1 MKYRLLLLM
10 SLVSISLMTI
20 SCSLFGGDD
29 EGEGGIDQIRFNIET
44 ELIAGQ
50 TMRVSMGEGS
60 SQFKIK
66 EMSIDGMKLT
76 NLNEV
81 MGSSE
86 HRYAIPADLQGAYK
100 LMAKVQS
107 YNDKDEPVTME
118 AGTVVIHKFLG
129 DVYPGVAYRVDLSDA
144 HTVLCATS
152 RIEPTDNEQFDRENN
167 QTFKFAAGQAPVQ
180 AKFYDALGTEVPAT
194 FTSIKDISQ
203 DLFFATMCNARP
215 RDPDN
220 GYAGEG
226 MFFDSNNFTCEVR
239 MDHYSE
245 RPVVVSKKTGIIAVL
260 EQGDENTNGH
270 ISADSEFQSMG
281 PGVIC
286 FGGSSYGSEFTKGK
300 LHTFDASFI
309 LEVSEKQDQLD
320 ESFQYVASIKQLE
333 GQENLDILNGQ
344 TAHWLALPP
353 GKVLFNRERMLSG
366 NLSSVQFPNDVHT
379 LFGVYSTNDFYGI
392 KSGQIL
398 ATNGLS
404 ITNPQDEVSI
414 VDIYQFP
421 DSTLVRSR
429 ITHHKVGETMNHY
442 SFKKGSRY
450 LLYKEEI
457 KETMVDYE
465 VYSTF
470 SPLYPCTSNYEY
482 VCVNNDYNA
491 LYRRPIKAIYSR
503 GEEQVIFKNAP
514 TMGLMGSASKN
525 AITFIDRG
533 ENFEPSPE
541 CINRIIEI
549 GPQGNIMQAIA
560 LDKGLFVT
568 GLCRFKD

>member
-1 MKYRLLLLM
+1 MRQKLLFLLSLIFILLM
-10 SLVSISLMTI
+10 AV
-20 SCSLFGGDD
+20 SCSLFGDD
-29 EGEGGIDQIRFNIET
+29 EQNGGIDQIRFNIET

-50 TMRVSMGEGS
+50 TMRVSMGDGS
-60 SQFKIK
+60 SQFRIK
-66 EMSIDGMKLT
+66 EMSIDGTNLV
-76 NLNEV
+76 NLNES

-86 HRYAIPADLQGAYK
+86 HRYTIPADLQGAYT

-144 HTVLCATS
+144 HTVLCTIS

-180 AKFYDALGTEVPAT
+180 ARFYDTKGTEVPAT
-194 FTSIKDISQ
+194 FTSIKDISEE
-203 DLFFATMCNARP
+203 LFFATMCNARP
-215 RDPDN
+215 RDPDR

-309 LEVSEKQDQLD
+309 LEVSEKLDQLD
-320 ESFQYVASIKQLE
+320 EFFQYVASIKQLE

-353 GKVLFNRERMLSG
+353 GEVLFNRERMLSSN
-366 NLSSVQFPNDVHT
+366 NLSSVQFPNDVRT
-379 LFGVYSTNDFYGI
+379 LFGVYSTSGFYGI
-392 KSGQIL
+392 RGGMI
-398 ATNGLS
+398 
-404 ITNPQDEVSI
+404 ITSDNIPITDHQDEVSI

-442 SFKKGSRY
+442 SLKGSRC

-465 VYSTF
+465 VHSTF

-482 VCVNNDYNA
+482 VCVRNDYNA

-503 GEEQVIFKNAP
+503 GEEQVIFKNDP
-514 TMGLMGSASKN
+514 TMGLIASASKN

-541 CINRIIEI
+541 CINRILEVS
-549 GPQGNIMQAIA
+549 PQGDLIQTIA
-560 LDKGLFVT
+560 LDKGLYVK
-568 GLCRFKD
+568 GVCRFKD